1 MHWDNNYLVK
11 HFEENLK
18 NNLPLLGNQKVFN
31 TKVNSNCTYAEALV
45 FSDITYHLLNKDPK
59 DYYKILDAQ
68 YKNSKFI
75 LNFRDEKDWIKSR
88 LNHARVAEDQCIFH
102 KCSREELMNIWST
115 MYKLHVKDTEDYFI
129 NRKADFLK
137 FNIDIDGPDKIC
149 HFLKNTYPNLDKNL
163 WKFVR

>member
-1 MHWDNNYLVK
+1 
-11 HFEENLK
+11 
-18 NNLPLLGNQKVFN
+18 
-31 TKVNSNCTYAEALV
+31 
-45 FSDITYHLLNKDPK
+45 
-59 DYYKILDAQ
+59 
-68 YKNSKFI
+68 
-75 LNFRDEKDWIKSR
+75 
-88 LNHARVAEDQCIFH
+88 
-102 KCSREELMNIWST
+102 